1 MGKNNVYIGLIAV
14 FLINIAS
21 SCVHGTDG
29 SGSMRIDMLPLI
41 ANDVSNDIEKVGLDV
56 EFIPLET
63 NDSLLLGGNTIV
75 KYVDQDNIIVESLQT
90 LYRFDRQG
98 KFLNRIGRKGQGPGE
113 YVSPGRVSFDPVAR
127 RLYLFTN
134 RSLQE
139 WSLEGEY
146 VRTLEMP
153 DRESLQSVSAM
164 LNDTLV
170 MIRRYYGDEGELT
183 ETVQWSRIDG
193 KSLIDKVIMS
203 DSTKIDV
210 AMYASPEH
218 YRVGE
223 CEFFRDEWDNKLF
236 RLKYPDMTEFV
247 WFDFGRHNTDRSI
260 FQSGNLREK
269 LGDENVSI
277 KQCIVSGDYKW
288 MKYRLENL
296 DRYVLIGKNNEC
308 LYHSTALSPRDT
320 PSGLPVVDG
329 MMLSFWPT
337 YIDDQSRLSCVVYPD
352 MIDDQPLEYLSK
364 VTGTE
369 IDPDS
374 NPVVALA
381 WSD

>member
-146 VRTLEMP
+146 Q
-153 DRESLQSVSAM
+153 DA
-164 LNDTLV
+164 
-170 MIRRYYGDEGELT
+170 
-183 ETVQWSRIDG
+183 
-193 KSLIDKVIMS
+193 
-203 DSTKIDV
+203 
-210 AMYASPEH
+210 
-218 YRVGE
+218 
-223 CEFFRDEWDNKLF
+223 
-236 RLKYPDMTEFV
+236 
-247 WFDFGRHNTDRSI
+247 
-260 FQSGNLREK
+260 
-269 LGDENVSI
+269 
-277 KQCIVSGDYKW
+277 
-288 MKYRLENL
+288 
-296 DRYVLIGKNNEC
+296 
-308 LYHSTALSPRDT
+308 
-320 PSGLPVVDG
+320 
-329 MMLSFWPT
+329 
-337 YIDDQSRLSCVVYPD
+337 
-352 MIDDQPLEYLSK
+352 
-364 VTGTE
+364 
-369 IDPDS
+369 
-374 NPVVALA
+374 
-381 WSD
+381 